1 MQYGADILPYQRI
14 RNLHNEIQKKKI
26 FNMTL
31 PIKYILYFLGS
42 ILISRVIMINLMA
55 PFGIAFLLAGMM
67 KADKKIPI
75 VMGVGAALGYLSIF
89 YAVKNV
95 WMYIAQVVAIT
106 LFMYFYNVKSK
117 NKKLIISMGI
127 IFLLVILFNRFVFH
141 VTMLLSIFNAFFEL
155 ACIFP
160 IYYIINYSITCIED
174 YKNKYLYSSEEVISM
189 AITLSLFIAGT
200 WGINIFGLS
209 VRNIIALTFIVVI
222 GYVKDASTGGACGV
236 ALGAIIGISSNN
248 MVVFIGTYGVCG
260 LMAGIFKETGKWAS
274 GIAYI
279 VMFSILKLYSD
290 IGVQFQMQEAL
301 MALAVYY
308 TIPLKYY
315 KKMEVELDWQLK
327 GENLKENYI
336 YNVKEL
342 FNEKLSGFSQLLLD
356 MRRTLE
362 NLADNDKLRMKTK
375 SSALVENLA
384 DRVCSACD
392 MRNMCWKRES
402 YYTYAAFSELIE
414 GYESGRK
421 SIPSELERKCVKRSY
436 LIENTEDIMKNY
448 IIDEMWRKSLSECR
462 EYLASQ
468 IGNIAYSVDE
478 MTKNMD
484 VDIQFDK
491 YVEKDLRRI
500 LNKNNI
506 KYSNVFCYNNRKDRS
521 VIKLSLNPCGGKHKC
536 IKEILPLINS
546 VTGKV
551 MCVSNDGCDIDS
563 CTKTCTLT
571 LEETPKYHIASYV
584 GRICKDGEKLNG
596 DSYIFDKMKDG
607 TYVTLISDGMGSGP
621 EACQES
627 SAAVELIQKFLKT
640 GFTEINAI
648 NTVNSLMT
656 IKFSENEKFSTV
668 DLNSIDLYSGKA
680 DFMKVGAVPSFIKSK
695 DKVDVIKSKTLPIG
709 VLDKV
714 DVDIIKK
721 QVGNGDIIV
730 MLSDG
735 VLDYNSDAAGKVD
748 WVLNYLKE
756 SKYNNPEELC
766 QDIISRAKELS
777 NGKVKD
783 DMTVVVSKVY
793 ALY

>member
-14 RNLHNEIQKKKI
+14 RNLHKEIQKKKI

-31 PIKYILYFLGS
+31 PIRYVLYFFSS
-42 ILISRVIMINLMA
+42 IFISRVIMINLMA
-55 PFGIAFLLAGMM
+55 PFGIAFLLAGTM
-67 KADKKIPI
+67 KRDKKIPI
-75 VMGVGAALGYLSIF
+75 VMGIGTILGYISIF
-89 YAVKNV
+89 YVVKNIWV
-95 WMYIAQVVAIT
+95 YIVQALAVSVFT
-106 LFMYFYNVKSK
+106 YFYKGKSK
-117 NKKLIISMGI
+117 NKKLIISMSI
-127 IFLLVILFNRFVFH
+127 IFVLLTLFNRFAFH
-141 VTMLLSIFNAFFEL
+141 VTTVLSIFNALFEL

-160 IYYIINYSITCIED
+160 IYYIVNYSIICMEE
-174 YKNKYLYSSEEVISM
+174 YRNKYLYSSEEIISI

-200 WGINIFGLS
+200 WGISIFNLS
-209 VRNIIALTFIVVI
+209 IRNIVALAFVVMI
-222 GYVKDASTGGACGV
+222 GYVKDSSTGGACGV
-236 ALGAIIGISSNN
+236 ALGAIIGISTNN

-290 IGVQFQMQEAL
+290 IGVQFQMKEAL
-301 MALAVYY
+301 IALSMYY
-308 TIPLKYY
+308 MIPLKYY

-327 GENLKENYI
+327 GENLKENYVD
-336 YNVKEL
+336 NVKEI
-342 FNEKLSGFSQLLLD
+342 FNEKLSNFSQLLLD
-356 MRRTLE
+356 MRKTME
-362 NLADNDKLRMKTK
+362 SLANNDKLRMKGK

-384 DRVCSACD
+384 DRVCSSCD

-402 YYTYAAFSELIE
+402 FYTYSAFSELIE
-414 GYESGRK
+414 GYESGKK

-436 LIENTEDIMKNY
+436 LIENTESIMKNY

-462 EYLASQ
+462 EYLANQ
-468 IGNIAYSVDE
+468 IGNIAYSVE
-478 MTKNMD
+478 EINKNMD

-491 YVEKDLRRI
+491 YIEKDLRRI
-500 LNKNNI
+500 LKKNNI
-506 KYSNVFCYNNRKDRS
+506 LYNNVFCYNNRKDRI
-521 VIKLSLNPCGGKHKC
+521 VIKLSLIPCGGKHKC
-536 IKEILPLINS
+536 VKEILPLINS

-551 MCVSNDGCDIDS
+551 MCVSNDGCNIDE
-563 CTKTCTLT
+563 CTKSCNLT

-584 GRICKDGEKLNG
+584 GRMCKDGEKLNG
-596 DSYIFDKMKDG
+596 DSYVFDKMKDG
-607 TYVTLISDGMGSGP
+607 NYITLISDGMGSGP

-627 SAAVELIQKFLKT
+627 GAAVQLIQKFLKT

-668 DLNSIDLYSGKA
+668 DLSSVDLYTGKA

-714 DVDIIKK
+714 DVDIIRK
-721 QVGNGDIIV
+721 QVKNGDILV

-735 VLDYNSDAAGKVD
+735 VLDYNIKEAGKVD
-748 WVLNYLKE
+748 WMLDYLKN
-756 SKYNNPEELC
+756 SNYNNPEELC
-766 QDIISRAKELS
+766 EDIMNKAKELS

-783 DMTVVVSKVY
+783 DMTVIVSKVY